1 MQEAIEMT
9 ELGFSIAQKLKAARA
24 SRGFE
29 QKYVAAQ
36 IGISESKLGH
46 YENGRAEPD
55 IDTLHRLGKFY
66 GASLDEWLNLNES
79 NEPLVVTQD
88 EKDILMK
95 YRKMSFQIKEDVCD
109 YINMKYEKFIRQ
121 EQTEK

>member
-1 MQEAIEMT
+1 MT

-24 SRGFE
+24 ARGFE

-55 IDTLHRLGKFY
+55 IDTLHRLSRFY
-66 GASLDEWLNLNES
+66 DVSLDEWLNLNDPD
-79 NEPLVVTQD
+79 EPLVAIHSD
-88 EKDILMK
+88 EKDVLTKYRRVPYQMKEDIRDYVDMK
-95 YRKMSFQIKEDVCD
+95 YS
-109 YINMKYEKFIRQ
+109 KYIRQ
-121 EQTEK
+121 ERSSEE

>member
-1 MQEAIEMT
+1 MT

-24 SRGFE
+24 ARGFE

-55 IDTLHRLGKFY
+55 IDTLHRLSKFY
-66 GASLDEWLNLNES
+66 DASLDEWLNLNDP
-79 NEPLVVTQD
+79 NEPLMVTQTD
-88 EKDILMK
+88 EKDVLMK
-95 YRKMSFQIKEDVCD
+95 YRRVSYQMKEDIRD
-109 YINMKYEKFIRQ
+109 YVNMKYSKYIRQ
-121 EQTEK
+121 EQNPIE